1 LNATGLESLSIS
13 TDKPIY
19 KIGEIVNIT
28 INNTGTDPLTF
39 PNSILGLQIE
49 NSITHEKYP
58 LLAAQVITILDS
70 GGSRM
75 LKWNQMNA
83 FGQQVEAG
91 NYTAITSTGSTS
103 ANRTFTV
110 MKSNSMERNKIR

>member
-1 LNATGLESLSIS
+1 MQESLSQLNATGNESLTIS
-13 TDKPIY
+13 TDKPFY
-19 KIGEIVNIT
+19 KIGELVNIT

-49 NSITHEKYP
+49 NSVTHEKYP
-58 LLAAQVITILDS
+58 LYAAQVITILDS

-75 LKWNQMNA
+75 LKWNQMNS

-91 NYTAITSTGSTS
+91 NYTAITSTGSTT
-103 ANRTFTV
+103 ANTTFTV
-110 MKSNSMERNKIR
+110 MK